1 MTATITRPEP
11 RQALDLPVPP
21 GRPDRGDRLP
31 RWAVAAAIASLPLLV
46 PPGPANTA
54 PADVFILAAITVTV
68 LWVAATRQRVKF
80 PYLIGVGTLVIAGCL
95 AALFGKYPHEGAI
108 AIAIDIFLLG
118 WATAVANVG
127 RTEGAAAFLVRAWC
141 VTGSLW
147 GVGLLA
153 FFINNAASTGL
164 TTAAGTRDAFIFG
177 EQNGAGFYFAATV
190 FVILAGRC
198 PRRLW
203 LRVPVIVCLLA
214 DTLLTGSLAALL
226 GLLAGL
232 ALATIAGT
240 ARRRGG
246 AAALLVL
253 IVVALVGIGGYQ
265 AMHKYQVVDK
275 AQTSQD
281 PVLHNS
287 LGRAQQSAWER
298 QTLTQETLHLWS
310 TSTLLGLGPDAIK
323 STLQQQLAPYP
334 KQAHDDWT
342 AVLVERGILG
352 FAGLLLLVTELTVR
366 ARRVG
371 GSGGKSGLPAPE
383 FLVGALA
390 TLAVYSFTHEQL
402 HDRTVW
408 TLFGLLAAFSSWQGS
423 AGWPGPRPS
432 GRTR

>member
-1 MTATITRPEP
+1 VTATITRPEP
-11 RQALDLPVPP
+11 RQALDLPAAA
-21 GRPDRGDRLP
+21 GRPDHGDRLP
-31 RWAVAAAIASLPLLV
+31 RWAVAVAIAGLPLLV
-46 PPGPANTA
+46 PHGPANTA
-54 PADVFILAAITVTV
+54 PSDVFILAAIAATV
-68 LWVAATRQRVKF
+68 LWAASTRQRVKF
-80 PYLIGVGTLVIAGCL
+80 PYVIGVGTLVIAGSL
-95 AALFGKYPHEGAI
+95 AALFGDYPHEGAI

-127 RTEGAAAFLVRAWC
+127 RTEGAAAFVVRAWC

-153 FFINNAASTGL
+153 FFITHAASAGI
-164 TTAAGTRDAFIFG
+164 TTATSTRDAFIFG

-203 LRVPVIVCLLA
+203 LRVPVVGCLLA
-214 DTLLTGSLAALL
+214 DMLLTGSLAALL

-232 ALATIAGT
+232 LLAAVVAA
-240 ARRRGG
+240 ARRGGG

-253 IVVALVGIGGYQ
+253 IVLGAATVVGYQ
-265 AMHKYQVVDK
+265 QLNSYQLVEK
-275 AQTSQD
+275 AQSSQN

-287 LGRAQQSAWER
+287 IGRAQQSTWER

-310 TSTLLGLGPDAIK
+310 TSTLLGLGPDATK
-323 STLQQQLAPYP
+323 STLEHDLAPYP

-342 AVLVERGILG
+342 AVLVERGVLG
-352 FAGLLLLVTELTVR
+352 FAGLLLLVTELIVR

-371 GSGGKSGLPAPE
+371 GSGNQGGLPAPE

-390 TLAVYSFTHEQL
+390 ALAVYSFTHEQL

-408 TLFGLLAAFSSWQGS
+408 TLFGLLAAFSTWPGR
-423 AGWPGPRPS
+423 AGWPAPRPG
-432 GRTR
+432 GRTP